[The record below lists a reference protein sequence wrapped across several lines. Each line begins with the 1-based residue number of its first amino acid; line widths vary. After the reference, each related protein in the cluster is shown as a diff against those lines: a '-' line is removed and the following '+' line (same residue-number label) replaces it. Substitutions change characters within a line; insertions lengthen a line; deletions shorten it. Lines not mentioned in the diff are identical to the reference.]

1 MSWGRMRPTGKSPR
15 MKPVP
20 PPVVVLD
27 EDDADDGADDSE
39 VFIISDPV
47 ERARAAAA
55 CNSKK
60 GNSSDSN
67 VINLDDDEEEGGG
80 GGGGG
85 DRAGPSTAGAGG
97 SPATATPPGRA
108 SPRNR
113 YGLNYVSDSEQSD
126 LSEGSDSDSDSDG
139 SSDCEILPSGV
150 ACPLWEKAASRRTMP
165 REQPPQRKDGR
176 ASTSASSAESST
188 HHGENLDDPFAPGS
202 PLDDSFWEY
211 YAFNPAGPISMSGSQ
226 YGASPS
232 SVPNAAHGSPVDVD
246 SNGKEAEGRNPAG
259 SSYPDMACND
269 EAVRSHNGPV
279 PEKAPQT
286 SHPPRPDET
295 LNPGGCTGFSFVPK
309 NRVFPACS
317 ADWKDDCPIFVS
329 TPERMNE
336 KMPEGAPSGNNGLNK
351 ILRDTLETCSL
362 PVKDS
367 VDDPEKLGQSALV
380 QDGPDLQDGLIGAR
394 EKHKESD
401 EYKRAQEEEWASRQ
415 RQLAI
420 QAEEAKEAK
429 RLRKRKKAEA
439 LRLLDMEKRQ
449 KQRVEEVRETQRKG
463 EEDIQLKEQCRGAVR
478 LELEN
483 MERTCRDV
491 SSILRAL
498 GIPVEGGEVKGAYKR
513 ALLKFHP
520 DRVSRTDIYQQVK
533 AEETF
538 KFILRFKEK
547 LKL

>member
-1 MSWGRMRPTGKSPR
+1 
-15 MKPVP
+15 MKPEQP
-20 PPVVVLD
+20 PLVVLD

-39 VFIISDPV
+39 VFIINDPV

-60 GNSSDSN
+60 GNSSSSN
-67 VINLDDDEEEGGG
+67 VINLDDDDEEDDEGG

-85 DRAGPSTAGAGG
+85 DRAGPSTAGAGA
-97 SPATATPPGRA
+97 SPATPPGRA
-108 SPRNR
+108 APRNR
-113 YGLNYVSDSEQSD
+113 YGLDYVSDSDQSD
-126 LSEGSDSDSDSDG
+126 LSEGSDSDSDSDD
-139 SSDCEILPSGV
+139 SSDCEILPSV
-150 ACPLWEKAASRRTMP
+150 AARGPWEKAASRRMMHHP
-165 REQPPQRKDGR
+165 PPQQRKGGR

-188 HHGENLDDPFAPGS
+188 HHDENPDNLFASGS
-202 PLDDSFWEY
+202 PLDDRFWEH
-211 YAFNPAGPISMSGSQ
+211 YAFNPTGPIGTSG
-226 YGASPS
+226 SPS
-232 SVPNAAHGSPVDVD
+232 SVPNAAHESPVDVD
-246 SNGKEAEGRNPAG
+246 SSGIQTDGRNPAG
-259 SSYPDMACND
+259 NLDPHVACNA
-269 EAVRSHNGPV
+269 EATQSPKGPV

-286 SHPPRPDET
+286 SHSPHAEET
-295 LNPGGCTGFSFVPK
+295 LNPQGCTGFSFVPK

-317 ADWKDDCPIFVS
+317 ADWKDDCPMFVS
-329 TPERMNE
+329 TPERM
-336 KMPEGAPSGNNGLNK
+336 
-351 ILRDTLETCSL
+351 
-362 PVKDS
+362 
-367 VDDPEKLGQSALV
+367 DDPDKLGRVAVLP
-380 QDGPDLQDGLIGAR
+380 DGPDFQDGLIGAR

-449 KQRVEEVRETQRKG
+449 KQRVEEVRETQRKT
-463 EEDIQLKEQCRGAVR
+463 EEDTQLKEQCRGAVR

-483 MERTCRDV
+483 LERTCRDV

-538 KFILRFKEK
+538 KFISRFKEK